1 MRTART
7 DAAMFFRA
15 LKWLIIVVLA
25 ILIVAAIVQVFI
37 APPYAASTP
46 RAQLA
51 DALLKV
57 DPHRMAESGSAAKA
71 FSQSLVSLSFAHGH
85 FLQDGVCLLRML
97 QVFQEGIQH
106 AEGFS

>member
-7 DAAMFFRA
+7 DAPMFFRA

-25 ILIVAAIVQVFI
+25 IVIVAAIVQFI
-37 APPYAASTP
+37 VGPPYAASTP
-46 RAQLA
+46 HAQVT

-57 DPHRMAESGSAAKA
+57 DPHRMAEFGSGAKSL
-71 FSQSLVSLSFAHGH
+71 SQSLVSLSFAHGH
-85 FLQDGVCLLRML
+85 FVQDGVCLLRML
-97 QVFQEGIQH
+97 QVFQERIQH